1 MKKFINFLV
10 TIWVGF
16 SFVLYVCVY
25 GSIVLLISLIIEKL
39 ASHRKAKDYLGIEVG
54 RFGRAAFLLS
64 FSKVK
69 VSGKENVPKNGPTII
84 VSNHQSAFDIP
95 LMAGFVKGRISFIAK
110 KEVGK
115 IPFLKWFVLRLDGIL
130 IERGNKVQ
138 TASSM
143 RKILRVLKDGG
154 TIMLFPEGTRDS
166 SGNMGD
172 FKEGSLTIPYKLN
185 IPILP
190 VAFDGTRKML
200 KKGSLLIN
208 PARISVRILKPI
220 YPNEFSSEEEL
231 RRRTEEIISNTLTA
245 IRSDEG
251 SDTDAKSQN

>member
-1 MKKFINFLV
+1 MRKIFEFLV

-39 ASHRKAKDYLGIEVG
+39 SSREKAKDYLGIEVG

-110 KEVGK
+110 KEIGK
-115 IPFLKWFVLRLDGIL
+115 IPFLKWFVVRLDGIL
-130 IERGNKVQ
+130 IERGNKIQ

-143 RKILRVLKDGG
+143 RKILRVLKNGG

-172 FKEGSLTIPYKLN
+172 FKKGSLAIPHKLS

-190 VAFDGTRKML
+190 VAFDGTRKMM
-200 KKGSLLIN
+200 KKGRLLVSPSNIT
-208 PARISVRILKPI
+208 VKILKPLH
-220 YPNEFSSEEEL
+220 PENFADEEQLRKKTEEL
-231 RRRTEEIISNTLTA
+231 IGNALTAIISN
-245 IRSDEG
+245 EG
-251 SDTDAKSQN
+251 SDINAKS